1 MADYDQPKA
10 ELLTALETDEKNGL
24 STQKATALLQ
34 KNGPN
39 KLKEKK
45 KKSWLSRFL
54 SQFADVMIL
63 ILIAAA
69 IVSFTVVCIEKNWG
83 ELFEPALILLI
94 VVLNA
99 IMGVYQEGK
108 AEKALDAL
116 KNMSAHAT
124 SATMPRYFPRLASFF

>member
-1 MADYDQPKA
+1 MSAHDVSREEVLTSLNTNA
-10 ELLTALETDEKNGL
+10 ETGLTNEQVVTLREKFGE
-24 STQKATALLQ
+24 
-34 KNGPN
+34 N

-45 KKSWLSRFL
+45 KKTLAQRFL
-54 SQFADVMIL
+54 DQFKDVMIL

-69 IVSFTVVCIEKNWG
+69 VVSFSIICVEKNWG